1 MACFS
6 RRRSRSA
13 RWPPDT
19 SDWPGAISRCRVWG
33 QLSYGILQMLGFDL
47 DAMAY
52 MSVGLGAKPVR
63 SRGFDGVLGGLHS
76 WCHLTTGQ
84 IRRMPS
90 KRYGG
95 ATPARLASATLS
107 ASTAWWWRGI
117 LLVGVLGILTIGI
130 ATLRGSTVKIGLLL
144 AEATLHSLAELLGIR
159 HLAVRGGGGRV
170 PSCRVCVWPSSC
182 RCGVEA
188 GAGIVLARRPLRS
201 ECGDRSR
208 YITRALAC
216 DFNVASAVG

>member
-1 MACFS
+1 
-6 RRRSRSA
+6 
-13 RWPPDT
+13 
-19 SDWPGAISRCRVWG
+19 
-33 QLSYGILQMLGFDL
+33 MLGFDL

-52 MSVGLGAKPVR
+52 MSVGLGAKLVR

-95 ATPARLASATLS
+95 AAPARLASATLS

-159 HLAVRGGGGRV
+159 HLAMRGIAASPAAASASGPRV
-170 PSCRVCVWPSSC
+170 VA
-182 RCGVEA
+182 VEWRL
-188 GAGIVLARRPLRS
+188 V
-201 ECGDRSR
+201 
-208 YITRALAC
+208 RALPWRAGRC
-216 DFNVASAVG
+216 AASAATDPVT